1 MVCGVDHALQSDGCL
16 QGDEAIFWVM
26 GLVLRLPREAYL
38 MMLVRDELKSEA
50 PSAAAEVNEDMD
62 SGTESSA
69 SLQAPIA

>member
-1 MVCGVDHALQSDGCL
+1 MVCGVDHALRSDGCL

-38 MMLVRDELKSEA
+38 AHLVQTELKSEA

-62 SGTESSA
+62 SGTESQESSTA
-69 SLQAPIA
+69 